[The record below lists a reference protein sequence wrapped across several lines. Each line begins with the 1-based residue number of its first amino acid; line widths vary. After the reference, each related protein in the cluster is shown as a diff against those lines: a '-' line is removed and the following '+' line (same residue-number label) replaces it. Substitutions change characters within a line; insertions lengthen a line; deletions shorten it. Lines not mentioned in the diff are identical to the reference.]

1 MKLLLSCMALWVA
14 LLILPACSTIEAI
27 LHPSQY
33 LTLNLASQLT
43 TAEDSAEIY
52 VALPYCDKSPAP
64 PCKDR
69 AIVKKMRTYDTAAYL
84 AIKTAD
90 ATKVQSDLDAAQS
103 ALTAY
108 QQIVTVVTGK

>member
-1 MKLLLSCMALWVA
+1 MKRFAILLLLALPSCSFIDAV
-14 LLILPACSTIEAI
+14 T
-27 LHPSQY
+27 HPSQY

-69 AIVKKMRTYDTAAYL
+69 AIVRKMRAYDTAAWL
-84 AIKTAD
+84 AIHMAD
-90 ATKVQSDLDAAQS
+90 TTKAQSDLDAAQS